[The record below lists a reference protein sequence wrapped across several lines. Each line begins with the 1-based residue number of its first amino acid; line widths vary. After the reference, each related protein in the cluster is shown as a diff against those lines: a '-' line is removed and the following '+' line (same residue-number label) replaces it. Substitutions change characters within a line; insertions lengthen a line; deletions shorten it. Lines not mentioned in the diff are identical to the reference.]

1 MTVPGRIDV
10 HHHAIVPRIA
20 ALMRRMGAPFKI
32 PWTLSETFDVLA
44 EQRIDYAVI
53 SNPIPVEY
61 LPDAATAKFFCRE
74 ANEAVAEFAGAHPG
88 RFGLLAALPIPHIDD
103 ALAEI
108 EYARDILGADG
119 FVLIP
124 HSGSDYLGDPLFEPV
139 LAELDRRHAVV
150 LVHPMMPPDSAGSSV
165 PAVLADFL
173 LDTTRG
179 AIGLV
184 LSDALDRYP
193 NISFVLAHAGG
204 FLPYA
209 AFRVETL
216 AHGFFGADPVRV
228 RDQLG
233 RFYYDTALAG
243 PSALP
248 GLFATVAPERILFGT
263 DWCAAPHAAVTAAG
277 AALEQQYA
285 RLPGAAEAGARTAR
299 RLFTGWSAGAA
310 PSPIPAMFEQ

>member
-1 MTVPGRIDV
+1 MTPGRIDV
-10 HHHAIVPRIA
+10 HHHAIVPRVA

-32 PWTLSETFDVLA
+32 PWTLAETFEVLA

-74 ANEAVAEFAGAHPG
+74 ANEAVAEFAAAHPG
-88 RFGLLAALPIPHIDD
+88 RFGLLAALPIPHIDA

-108 EYARDILGADG
+108 EYARETLGADG

-124 HSGSDYLGDPLFEPV
+124 HSGSDYLGDALFEPV
-139 LAELDRRHAVV
+139 LAELDRRGAVV

-184 LSDALDRYP
+184 LSEALDRYP

-209 AFRVETL
+209 AFRVEAL
-216 AHGFFGADPVRV
+216 AHGFFGADPVRI
-228 RDQLG
+228 REQLG

-248 GLFATVAPERILFGT
+248 GLFATVPPDRILFGT

-277 AALEQQYA
+277 RALEEQYA
-285 RLPGAAEAGARTAR
+285 RLPGAAAAGERTAR
-299 RLFTGWSAGAA
+299 RLFTGWAAGAA
-310 PSPIPAMFEQ
+310 PSPDPVMSEQ